1 MPARLLREGILDSDA
16 VCSLSFPAEVFYR
29 RLMSVVDDFG
39 RFDGRA
45 AVLKSRLYPLQGD
58 KVREADIPRWIA
70 ECEKAGLIVLYTVA
84 AKPYILFRKLGVPR
98 AKESKWPAPPEGLN
112 SWDIGSGEVPCESL
126 FANEN
131 RCEQPHTDESRR
143 QHTPADAPYSDSGS
157 DTYSD
162 SGTGSIKDSG
172 EVDKPPSPAVLT
184 YPVTGRGP
192 KEWSLTRRHL
202 DELAECYP
210 GIDVL
215 AECRKALAW
224 CLANSKRR
232 KTATGMPAF
241 LVNWLNNA
249 TNRGGSTT
257 SRPQP
262 FASQQ
267 AGETNADKAK
277 RLRAEMEAARAA
289 HQENP

>member
-84 AKPYILFRKLGVPR
+84 TKPYILFRKLGVPR

-126 FANEN
+126 FADEN
-131 RCEQPHTDESRR
+131 RCEQPHTNESRR

-157 DTYSD
+157 DTSSD
-162 SGTGSIKDSG
+162 AGTGSKKSG
-172 EVDKPPSPAVLT
+172 VPPPVVIVTFPTDGNPGEWHLT
-184 YPVTGRGP
+184 ESHVSEWHGLYP
-192 KEWSLTRRHL
+192 SL
-202 DELAECYP
+202 D
-210 GIDVL
+210 IL

-224 CLANSKRR
+224 VQSKASNR
-232 KTATGMPAF
+232 KTAGGMKRF
-241 LVNWLNNA
+241 LVGWLNRA
-249 TNRGGSTT
+249 TERGG

-262 FASQQ
+262 QTFAKPQ
-267 AGETNADKAK
+267 AETPLERMQ
-277 RLRAEMEAARAA
+277 RLQAEIDANRGA
-289 HQENP
+289 NG

>member
-1 MPARLLREGILDSDA
+1 MPTRLLREGILDSDA

-45 AVLKSRLYPLQGD
+45 AVLKSRLYPLQSD

-70 ECEKAGLIVLYTVA
+70 ECETAGLIVLYTVA

-98 AKESKWPAPPEGLN
+98 AKDSKRPAPPKSLETCDTSG
-112 SWDIGSGEVPCESL
+112 GEVGTL
-126 FANEN
+126 QTLADEN
-131 RCEQPHTDESRR
+131 ICAQTQTDENGCG
-143 QHTPADAPYSDSGS
+143 QTLADAPYSDSGS
-157 DTYSD
+157 DSI
-162 SGTGSIKDSG
+162 SGTDSDASKYSG
-172 EVDKPPSPAVLT
+172 EVGKPPSPAVLI
-184 YPVTGRGP
+184 YPTTGKGP
-192 KEWSLTRRHL
+192 KEWPLTQTHL
-202 DELAECYP
+202 GELSGCYP

-224 CLANSKRR
+224 CNANSKKR

-249 TNRGGSTT
+249 TNRGGTRPAGGT
-257 SRPQP
+257 S
-262 FASQQ
+262 FAKP
-267 AGETNADKAK
+267 AGESNSDKAK
-277 RLRAEMEAARAA
+277 RLRAEMEAARVN
-289 HQENP
+289 HEDNP